1 MNHWERFHKIFIASV
16 YVAIIAGGAMIIYPK
31 YGEMTLRKN
40 ECDKVCEL
48 LAQKEQ
54 AIRALKDKQYRM
66 MHDPV
71 YVNGGETPQRRG
83 LARGLGHGRGVGA
96 VQVRDQRPL
105 AREFFKQVPRRAGV
119 AGEAGGV
126 GHFGVRERG
135 AVEVA
140 HAPHGRVG
148 VAGHGGEQNRRR
160 SGRQPGK
167 RRGVAHYFARRL

>member
-71 YVNGGETPQRRG
+71 YVEKVLHENRSI
-83 LARGLGHGRGVGA
+83 
-96 VQVRDQRPL
+96 RDNEIIL
-105 AREFFKQVPRRAGV
+105 YNRRA
-119 AGEAGGV
+119 
-126 GHFGVRERG
+126 
-135 AVEVA
+135 
-140 HAPHGRVG
+140 
-148 VAGHGGEQNRRR
+148 
-160 SGRQPGK
+160 K
-167 RRGVAHYFARRL
+167 